1 MFRLTPWS
9 HGIWF
14 STDKNY
20 TEITR
25 NWALLSLSLS
35 GIERKWK
42 QGKVSFKLHPL
53 RGLRFVPLS
62 LSSFVLE
69 PLLVEN
75 NPPVSSFQ
83 WQTNASAN
91 DLWLSHEGLLCRVG
105 SVNLQVLSRT
115 FFLYPGKD
123 SLQEVLVPL
132 CAQFCL
138 LTCTIHKREYL
149 VLISSLTLIT
159 NDARA
164 VKIYLEQSKIL
175 KSRWL
180 TKIHFNR
187 SLQPWQL
194 EEINTELTSWYTII
208 WRTQRSSTISN
219 TCRYIWY
226 IVNILLMKSIIHQLS
241 QAHTFSNC
249 DTCTDIRPAFL
260 LH

>member
-1 MFRLTPWS
+1 M
-9 HGIWF
+9 
-14 STDKNY
+14 
-20 TEITR
+20 
-25 NWALLSLSLS
+25 
-35 GIERKWK
+35 
-42 QGKVSFKLHPL
+42 
-53 RGLRFVPLS
+53 
-62 LSSFVLE
+62 
-69 PLLVEN
+69 
-75 NPPVSSFQ
+75 
-83 WQTNASAN
+83 
-91 DLWLSHEGLLCRVG
+91 
-105 SVNLQVLSRT
+105 NLQVLSRT